1 MTGAWTRS
9 GAQVAKVAAGL
20 YHSAAVTEG
29 GALFTWGK
37 GEEDSDDAGSQV
49 PGGLGHADLRSHTP
63 SEFKFVFK
71 VTEPGKGQ
79 RPKCKIYRT
88 IGFVCTRNL

>member
-1 MTGAWTRS
+1 
-9 GAQVAKVAAGL
+9 
-20 YHSAAVTEG
+20 VTEG

-63 SEFKFVFK
+63 SVLSLFLRSPWPAVF
-71 VTEPGKGQ
+71 EYYP
-79 RPKCKIYRT
+79 
-88 IGFVCTRNL
+88 CT